1 MQEGGY
7 GNPWQT
13 SRSFLRRLQS
23 CSRELRNFFELRP
36 VGPQRRELPA
46 QELWQLLPCLILEIY
61 GKDRAETTNLGFFS
75 ARLRGLGPG
84 WMLGVGGFLFFLKKD
99 VERWSEVSG
108 VALNLLLQIWKG
120 IVRVL
125 DWICHWAYVSRTA
138 VLTSSSWSSYTPGI

>member
-36 VGPQRRELPA
+36 VDLNEGNCRRKNFGNC
-46 QELWQLLPCLILEIY
+46 CLAWSWKFY

-84 WMLGVGGFLFFLKKD
+84 GMLGVGGFFVFFKED